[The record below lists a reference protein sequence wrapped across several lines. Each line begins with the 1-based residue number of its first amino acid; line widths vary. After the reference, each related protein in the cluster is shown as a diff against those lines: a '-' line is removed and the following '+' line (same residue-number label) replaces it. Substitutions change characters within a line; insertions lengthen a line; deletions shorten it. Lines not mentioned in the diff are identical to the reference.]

1 MDFILYSYNCILV
14 FLSFWWQARFAA
26 ISTCEI
32 FRGWQVEHLPQ
43 IAGQSAVEAS
53 SLQDLKIYSHSHTYF
68 VEREVFKLIFTNLR
82 FHKVFITR
90 SQDIYSLPHTHF
102 TLQKPF
108 ISIFGGTI
116 HTLTYTHLSSQ
127 TSLHTPSQSLHYK
140 IWGYSHP
147 VQAIQARIPLTNDK
161 RALMHDTG
169 RQSLFMSF
177 FRFHCY

>member
-14 FLSFWWQARFAA
+14 FLSFWWQARSAA
-26 ISTCEI
+26 ISTREI

-90 SQDIYSLPHTHF
+90 SKDIYSLHHTHF
-102 TLQKPF
+102 TLQTQF
-108 ISIFGGTI
+108 ITFLEVLFTLSHI
-116 HTLTYTHLSSQ
+116 HIC
-127 TSLHTPSQSLHYK
+127 LHKLHFTQLHKVNEWQEGPHAWY
-140 IWGYSHP
+140 W
-147 VQAIQARIPLTNDK
+147 QAV
-161 RALMHDTG
+161 
-169 RQSLFMSF
+169 SF
-177 FRFHCY
+177 HVFF

>member
-14 FLSFWWQARFAA
+14 FLSFRWQARSAA
-26 ISTCEI
+26 ISTREI

-90 SQDIYSLPHTHF
+90 SKDIYSLHHTHF
-102 TLQKPF
+102 TLQTLGTHF
-108 ISIFGGTI
+108 ITR
-116 HTLTYTHLSSQ
+116 Y
-127 TSLHTPSQSLHYK
+127 
-140 IWGYSHP
+140 YSHSRVYTLVFTNFTSHTFTKSSLQDLRIFTP
-147 VQAIQARIPLTNDK
+147 RSSHTSPHTTCKWQEGPHAWYWQAV
-161 RALMHDTG
+161 
-169 RQSLFMSF
+169 SFSCF